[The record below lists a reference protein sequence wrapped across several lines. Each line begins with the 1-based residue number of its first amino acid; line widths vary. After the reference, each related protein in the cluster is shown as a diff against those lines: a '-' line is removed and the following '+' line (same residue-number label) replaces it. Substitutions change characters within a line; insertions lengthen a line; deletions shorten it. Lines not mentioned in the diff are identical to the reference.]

1 MKKRGDGRQS
11 IESFEIAFREIEEIT
26 SESDMDVLVERFI
39 QGILPLL
46 LSLNEE
52 VFEKSCCVNTQ
63 NR

>member
-39 QGILPLL
+39 QGR
-46 LSLNEE
+46 
-52 VFEKSCCVNTQ
+52 VF
-63 NR
+63 